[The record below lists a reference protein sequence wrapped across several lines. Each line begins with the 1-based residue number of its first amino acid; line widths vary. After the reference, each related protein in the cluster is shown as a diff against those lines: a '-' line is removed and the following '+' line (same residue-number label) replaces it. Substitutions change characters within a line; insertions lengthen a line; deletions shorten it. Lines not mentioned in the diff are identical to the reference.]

1 MTGQVFSGMRYLFPR
16 EGLSSKRTQNQDWN
30 SRLISCSLNNLMLLS
45 IYDDFLGDL
54 LRLFAIFYIPLR
66 LQIPLLEREDAIFVI
81 STMELDRY
89 TDQEIAQAILRRD
102 TFITKAYLYRKC
114 YPLFKAIYDK
124 YYTDC
129 ENPIELI
136 NEIYVYILMPHRET
150 HRSKLQ
156 DFGFRCTL
164 TMWLKI
170 VTENYC
176 HQLFAKRIPSNENN
190 DVADD
195 RNDMGDDSFIANTRK
210 LDMDDV
216 QKILSMMPN
225 QRYRKLIEYRYVDEK
240 SNEETAQLLEMSM
253 ANYYNC
259 HKRAKAQ
266 YCEVLRKE
274 GLI

>member
-1 MTGQVFSGMRYLFPR
+1 M
-16 EGLSSKRTQNQDWN
+16 E
-30 SRLISCSLNNLMLLS
+30 IS
-45 IYDDFLGDL
+45 
-54 LRLFAIFYIPLR
+54 
-66 LQIPLLEREDAIFVI
+66 Q
-81 STMELDRY
+81 Y
-89 TDQEIAQAILRRD
+89 TDQEIAQAILNRN
-102 TFITKAYLYRKC
+102 TFVTKEYLYKKC

-129 ENPIELI
+129 ENTVELI
-136 NEIYVYILMPHRET
+136 NEIYVYILIPNRET

-156 DFGFRCTL
+156 DFGFRCSL

-176 HQLFAKRIPSNENN
+176 HQLFAKRIPTDENIF
-190 DVADD
+190 VTDD
-195 RNDMGDDSFIANTRK
+195 RNDLGDDSFITKTHK

-225 QRYRKLIEYRYVDEK
+225 QRYRKLIEYRYIDEK
-240 SNEETAQLLEMSM
+240 TNEETALLLDMSM

-259 HKRAKAQ
+259 HKRAKEQ

-274 GLI
+274 GLL

>member
-1 MTGQVFSGMRYLFPR
+1 
-16 EGLSSKRTQNQDWN
+16 
-30 SRLISCSLNNLMLLS
+30 
-45 IYDDFLGDL
+45 
-54 LRLFAIFYIPLR
+54 
-66 LQIPLLEREDAIFVI
+66 
-81 STMELDRY
+81 MEIDHY
-89 TDQEIAQAILRRD
+89 TDREIAQAILRRD
-102 TFITKAYLYRKC
+102 TFITKEYLYRKC

-129 ENPIELI
+129 ESPIELI
-136 NEIYVYILMPHRET
+136 NEIYIYILMPHRET

-156 DFGFRCTL
+156 DFGFRCSL

-176 HQLFAKRIPSNENN
+176 HQLFAKRIHSDENN
-190 DVADD
+190 NIADD
-195 RNDMGDDSFIANTRK
+195 RNDISEDSFIANTPK

-216 QKILSMMPN
+216 RKMLSMMPN

-240 SNEETAQLLEMSM
+240 SNEETALLLEMSM

>member
-1 MTGQVFSGMRYLFPR
+1 MAYPYLLFR
-16 EGLSSKRTQNQDWN
+16 DALYCKRKIVMPDIAT
-30 SRLISCSLNNLMLLS
+30 
-45 IYDDFLGDL
+45 
-54 LRLFAIFYIPLR
+54 
-66 LQIPLLEREDAIFVI
+66 
-81 STMELDRY
+81 Y
-89 TDQEIAQAILRRD
+89 TDQEIVKAILNRD
-102 TFITKAYLYRKC
+102 TLITKEFLYRRC
-114 YPLFKAIYDK
+114 YPLFKSIHNK

-129 ENPIELI
+129 DNVIELI
-136 NEIYVYILMPHRET
+136 NEIYVYILIPHRET
-150 HRSKLQ
+150 HQSKLQ
-156 DFGFRCTL
+156 DFGFRCSL

-176 HQLFAKRIPSNENN
+176 HQLFAKRIPFNENN
-190 DVADD
+190 GVADD
-195 RNDMGDDSFIANTRK
+195 RNDMGDDSFIVNTRK

-240 SNEETAQLLEMSM
+240 TNEETALLLEMSM

>member
-1 MTGQVFSGMRYLFPR
+1 MAYPYLLFR
-16 EGLSSKRTQNQDWN
+16 DALYCKRKIVMPDIT
-30 SRLISCSLNNLMLLS
+30 
-45 IYDDFLGDL
+45 
-54 LRLFAIFYIPLR
+54 
-66 LQIPLLEREDAIFVI
+66 
-81 STMELDRY
+81 TY
-89 TDQEIAQAILRRD
+89 TDQEIVKAILNRD
-102 TFITKAYLYRKC
+102 TLITKEFLYRKC

-129 ENPIELI
+129 ENPVELI
-136 NEIYVYILMPHRET
+136 NEIYVYILLPNRET
-150 HRSKLQ
+150 KKSKLQ
-156 DFGFRCTL
+156 GFGFRCTL

-170 VTENYC
+170 VAENYC
-176 HQLFAKRIPSNENN
+176 HQLFTKRILTDENN
-190 DVADD
+190 GITDD
-195 RNDMGDDSFIANTRK
+195 RNNVSDDSFLTNTRK

-225 QRYRKLIEYRYVDEK
+225 QRYRKLIKYRYVDEK
-240 SNEETAQLLEMSM
+240 TNEETALLLELSM